1 MNNDILCRWRD
12 ASTDPPPER
21 WAGFVKRKHRDQTYY
36 SVCTKYDP
44 ESMMFEIQGESNV
57 FYPFQPGDQWLDIT
71 DIPGVAREADA
82 DDQLRSALGR
92 IFDEEMGDSIDKPL
106 ACHDAI
112 NRITIRLRNI
122 IYQHTG
128 SLLPMDDLCEV
139 RRPEPEAIEAARNDL
154 ISWMMDHGYHTE
166 DAAADVDGLIGVCQR
181 GTIPRARV
189 QAAAKR
195 IMDCQEMSH
204 GNDEYVAFGT
214 AIDVIEEYTGV
225 TPTEE
230 VL

>member
-1 MNNDILCRWRD
+1 MNNYILCRWRD
-12 ASTDPPPER
+12 ASTDPPPDRWMGSIRVYGKER
-21 WAGFVKRKHRDQTYY
+21 PLSAYVNGWFTSYSAGVNLLDRARD
-36 SVCTKYDP
+36 
-44 ESMMFEIQGESNV
+44 
-57 FYPFQPGDQWLDIT
+57 GDQWLDIT
-71 DIPGVAREADA
+71 AIPGVPREADA

-112 NRITIRLRNI
+112 NRITILLRNI

-225 TPTEE
+225 TPTE

>member
-1 MNNDILCRWRD
+1 MNNNYILARWRD
-12 ASTDPPPER
+12 AITDPPEPAKGEVLYGNSK
-21 WAGFVKRKHRDQTYY
+21 AFFTAYVDYY
-36 SVCTKYDP
+36 SKNWHD
-44 ESMMFEIQGESNV
+44 ESGDR
-57 FYPFQPGDQWLDIT
+57 YAPYPGDQWLDIT
-71 DIPGVAREADA
+71 AIPGVPREADA